1 MSIRLY
7 IETNFILSI
16 STGRDPVAFDL
27 INHIPAN
34 LEIVIPSICCLEALS
49 VLEAEKKRRRTL
61 NNQYMI
67 ESQQLARDRI
77 STNAQALAQTL
88 KQAQTENK
96 KVSQDRES
104 RLRETLNR
112 LADCAELIP
121 LTNDILKWNVENFT
135 VIPEATDNLIL
146 ACILADARLYPENQK
161 VLLSGNSRDFQSE
174 TVKPYL
180 AAIDITNYFTNTQS
194 FLGWFNTQTEF

>member
-1 MSIRLY
+1 VSIRLY
-7 IETNFILSI
+7 VETNFILSI

-34 LEIVIPSICCLEALS
+34 LKIAIPSICCLEALS
-49 VLEAEKKRRRTL
+49 VLEAEKKRRRIL
-61 NNQYMI
+61 NNQYMV
-67 ESQQLARDRI
+67 ESQQLSRDRI
-77 STNAQALAQTL
+77 STHAQALAQIL
-88 KQAQTENK
+88 EQAQTENK

-104 RLRETLNR
+104 SLHQTLNQ

-161 VLLSGNSRDFQSE
+161 VLLSGNSQDFQSE
-174 TVKPYL
+174 SVKQYL
-180 AAIDITNYFTNTQS
+180 AEADITNYFKTTQS
-194 FLGWFNTQTEF
+194 FLGWFNTQAEF